1 MPVRSKHPTPRTRVR
16 RLPKRGHYDRATIDA
31 ILDEGLVCHVGF
43 VVDGQPF
50 VIPTLHARDGDRV
63 LIHGSAASRMLRT
76 LSDGIRICL
85 TVTLADQLVVARS
98 VFHSSMNYRSVMLLG
113 TARLI
118 EEPDAKLAAMHALV
132 EHLIPGRWD
141 DSRRPNPKELKAT
154 WILEMPIDEASAK
167 IRTGPPLDD
176 DEDYELDFWAGVLP
190 LGSGFG
196 KPVADARLKRGI
208 AVPDYLARYAR
219 PSRARASSS
228 KRPPKRSRRSQV
240 PRTPR

>member
-1 MPVRSKHPTPRTRVR
+1 MAA
-16 RLPKRGHYDRATIDA
+16 RLDEFQRIERFFRPLAGPAGLELRDDAALLAVPPGQELVATVDA

-118 EEPDAKLAAMHALV
+118 EEPAAKLAAMHALV

-167 IRTGPPLDD
+167 
-176 DEDYELDFWAGVLP
+176 
-190 LGSGFG
+190 
-196 KPVADARLKRGI
+196 
-208 AVPDYLARYAR
+208 
-219 PSRARASSS
+219 
-228 KRPPKRSRRSQV
+228 
-240 PRTPR
+240 